1 MVKKQKISVVVFHSI
16 QIKLAFLLL
25 FTNAFKI
32 ANMDVNFSLGWID
45 YLIMIVYFIFVLGIG
60 FVLKR
65 YMKDASAFLEG
76 GRSMPAWVAGLAFIS
91 TNLGALEVM
100 GMTGSGLKYGMLT
113 THFYWIGAIP
123 AMIFLALFMMPF
135 YYGSKARSVP
145 EYLKFRYDEKTRG
158 LNAILFAVMT
168 IMASG
173 ISMYALAILME
184 KLLGFN
190 FHASLVLSAFIVLV
204 YTYLGGLAAA
214 IYNEVLQF
222 FIIVIGLF
230 PVVFLSLT
238 DLGGWSGL
246 ESQLEPIVAAKG
258 FAADTWMTTWKYTGT
273 AKANPMGVEWYGIFA
288 GLGFVLSFGYWCTN
302 FLIVQR
308 AMAARSKVAAQ
319 NTPLIGALPKMF
331 IPFLIIVPGIAALV
345 LLNTPDTGFVLPLN
359 DQGQPIYDY
368 TIIMLLKQ
376 YLPTGVLGLGI
387 TALLAS
393 FMSGMAGNVS
403 AFNTVWTYD
412 IYQSYIRPRT
422 GNKTED
428 DKHYLT
434 VGRLATIFGVIVS
447 IGAAYIAKQF
457 GNIMDFLQTIFS
469 MINAPLF
476 AIIFLG
482 MFWKRTTGHAA
493 FIGLLGGFLIALLHH
508 GLTIPEGA
516 STIFKGGWLG
526 IVKVYP
532 VEMAQNFW
540 TAIYACA
547 ASTFLTISLSFATK
561 QLKADSE
568 LVGLV
573 YSLTPKEV
581 ITAQSWWNKPVVL
594 SVIVGTIA
602 VILTILF
609 W

>member
-1 MVKKQKISVVVFHSI
+1 MK
-16 QIKLAFLLL
+16 
-25 FTNAFKI
+25 NA
-32 ANMDVNFSLGWID
+32 N
-45 YLIMIVYFIFVLGIG
+45 
-60 FVLKR
+60 
-65 YMKDASAFLEG
+65 AFLEA

-145 EYLKFRYDEKTRG
+145 EFLKLRYDEKTRG

-168 IMASG
+168 ILASG

-184 KLLGFN
+184 KVLGWDFN
-190 FHASLVLSAFIVLV
+190 LSLWVSALIVLG
-204 YTYLGGLAAA
+204 YTYLGGLSSA

-222 FIIVIGLF
+222 FIIVIGLL
-230 PVVFLSLT
+230 PLVFLSLK
-238 DLGGWSGL
+238 DVGGWSGL
-246 ESQLEPIVAAKG
+246 KEKLAPITTSNG
-258 FAADTWMTTWKYTGT
+258 YAADTWTTTWKYTSEATG
-273 AKANPMGVEWYGIFA
+273 NPLGVEWFGILF

-308 AMAARSKVAAQ
+308 AFAAESKSAARKV
-319 NTPLIGALPKMF
+319 PLIGALPKMF
-331 IPFLIIVPGIAALV
+331 IPFLIIVPGIIALV
-345 LLNTPDTGFVLPLN
+345 LLNDPGKGFVLPL
-359 DQGQPIYDY
+359 DAAGKPIYDY

-376 YLPTGVLGLGI
+376 YLPAGVLGLGI

-412 IYQSYIRPRT
+412 IYQSYIRKRT
-422 GNKTED
+422 GDEEAD
-428 DKHYLT
+428 GKHYLN
-434 VGRLATIFGVIVS
+434 VGRVATIVGVLAS
-447 IGAAYIAKQF
+447 IAAAYIASKF

-476 AIIFLG
+476 AVIFLG

-493 FIGLLGGFLIALLHH
+493 FTGLLMGFLMALLHH
-508 GLTIPEGA
+508 GLTVPAGA
-516 STIFKGGWLG
+516 TTLVKGGWIASLHT
-526 IVKVYP
+526 YP
-532 VEMAQNFW
+532 VEMAQNFF
-540 TAIYACA
+540 TAIIAFSV
-547 ASTFLTISLSFATK
+547 STLVTVGLTLVTRQQKTEA
-561 QLKADSE
+561 E
-568 LVGLV
+568 LHGLV
-573 YSLTPKEV
+573 YSLTPRTLAEEGPWYQRPAGLA
-581 ITAQSWWNKPVVL
+581 I
-594 SVIVGTIA
+594 IVG
-602 VILTILF
+602 VICVTLSILF

>member
-1 MVKKQKISVVVFHSI
+1 MKVELS
-16 QIKLAFLLL
+16 
-25 FTNAFKI
+25 
-32 ANMDVNFSLGWID
+32 WID
-45 YLIMIVYFIFVLGIG
+45 YLIMIIYFIFVLGIG
-60 FVLKR
+60 WFLRKF
-65 YMKDASAFLEG
+65 MKNANAFLEA
-76 GRSMPAWVAGLAFIS
+76 GRSIPAWVAGLAFIS

-145 EYLKFRYDEKTRG
+145 EFLKLRYDEKTRG

-168 IMASG
+168 ILASG

-184 KLLGFN
+184 KVLGWDFN
-190 FHASLVLSAFIVLV
+190 ISLWISALIVLG
-204 YTYLGGLAAA
+204 YTYLGGLSSA

-222 FIIVIGLF
+222 FIIILGLL
-230 PVVFLSLT
+230 PLVFLSLK
-238 DLGGWSGL
+238 DVGGWSGL
-246 ESQLEPIVAAKG
+246 KEALAPISTAQG
-258 FAADTWMTTWKYTGT
+258 YSPDTWVTTWKYTGSGGS
-273 AKANPMGVEWYGIFA
+273 NPLGVSWYGILF

-308 AMAARSKVAAQ
+308 AFAADSKAAARRV
-319 NTPLIGALPKMF
+319 PLIGALPKMF
-331 IPFLIIVPGIAALV
+331 IPFLIIVPGIIALV
-345 LLNTPDTGFVLPLN
+345 LMNDPGKGFSLPT
-359 DQGQPIYDY
+359 DAGGKPIYDY

-376 YLPTGVLGLGI
+376 YLPAGVLGLGI

-412 IYQSYIRPRT
+412 IYQSYIRKRT
-422 GNKTED
+422 SNEAAD
-428 DKHYLT
+428 DKHYLN
-434 VGRLATIFGVIVS
+434 VGRIATVAGVLLS
-447 IGAAYIAKQF
+447 IASAYIASKF

-476 AIIFLG
+476 AVIFLG

-493 FIGLLGGFLIALLHH
+493 FTGLLLGFLLALLHH
-508 GLTIPEGA
+508 GLTVPAGA
-516 STIFKGGWLG
+516 TTLVKGGWLG
-526 IVKVYP
+526 TLHTYP

-540 TAIYACA
+540 TAIIAFTV
-547 ASTFLTISLSFATK
+547 STSVTVGLTLLTK
-561 QLKADSE
+561 QKKSDEE
-568 LVGLV
+568 LYGLV
-573 YSLTPKEV
+573 YSLTPRTIEEDVAWYKR
-581 ITAQSWWNKPVVL
+581 PVGL
-594 SVIVGTIA
+594 AIIVGVIC
-602 VILTILF
+602 VILSILF